1 LAYNSLGDTM
11 PIIGPF
17 LVSSIA
23 GLSTVLG
30 SFVIFFHWKKDN
42 INKFITFCLS
52 LSFSVMIGLSITELI
67 PESTFI
73 IITNYKIAKGI
84 FLCFLIFFLGVGLIH
99 YLNDKIVSKN
109 SSQNLYKLGI
119 LSMLAL
125 MLHNLPEGI
134 ATFMS
139 AYQDMDLGIKL
150 AIAITLHNIP
160 EGISIAVPIYYATGS
175 KKEAILKT
183 FLSGLAEPLGALL
196 AYLFFARFI
205 TATFISFI
213 LLLVAGIM
221 ITLSIQ
227 KLFPEALEYHENKY
241 IWIGIIV
248 GVILILVNHFV
259 L

>member
-1 LAYNSLGDTM
+1 M

-99 YLNDKIVSKN
+99 YLNDKIDIKYYIIKMRIN
-109 SSQNLYKLGI
+109 QPFNMIRQKINLL
-119 LSMLAL
+119 
-125 MLHNLPEGI
+125 
-134 ATFMS
+134 
-139 AYQDMDLGIKL
+139 
-150 AIAITLHNIP
+150 
-160 EGISIAVPIYYATGS
+160 
-175 KKEAILKT
+175 
-183 FLSGLAEPLGALL
+183 
-196 AYLFFARFI
+196 
-205 TATFISFI
+205 
-213 LLLVAGIM
+213 
-221 ITLSIQ
+221 
-227 KLFPEALEYHENKY
+227 
-241 IWIGIIV
+241 
-248 GVILILVNHFV
+248 
-259 L
+259 

>member
-1 LAYNSLGDTM
+1 M

-160 EGISIAVPIYYATGS
+160 EGISIAVP
-175 KKEAILKT
+175 
-183 FLSGLAEPLGALL
+183 LGALL